1 MDILTVLNQML
12 VLLLLLIV
20 GVVCAKTGVVDKES
34 NRRLTRF
41 AMAVCQCAMILS
53 SVINADLGLTGKE
66 ILTIFVSGCG
76 MYVVLVALGL
86 GLRALLKKTPD
97 SRSVFGFMTIFGN
110 VGFMGF
116 PVVGAIFGEK
126 AIFYASLYNIPFNV
140 LCYTLGVMLMRGD
153 KETGEKLNWR
163 SLINGPLVASLL
175 AIVLLIL
182 DLRVPQPIDE
192 AVGMLGDAIVPLSMI
207 IIGASLGDMKLR
219 DAVSDWR
226 CYVFSAFKL
235 LVVPVVVYL
244 IMSPIVKDPFL
255 LGVTTVLSGMPV
267 AAISVM
273 LTIEHGGD
281 ERLPS
286 KAVFISTVL
295 SVITIPLICGVLL

>member
-1 MDILTVLNQML
+1 MDIMMVLNQML
-12 VLLLLLIV
+12 VLLLLLVV
-20 GVVCAKTGVVDKES
+20 GVVCAKTGVIDKEG

-41 AMAVCQCAMILS
+41 AMAVCQVAMILS
-53 SVINADLGLTGKE
+53 SVINADLGLSWRE
-66 ILTIFVSGCG
+66 ILLIFASGWG
-76 MYVVLVALGL
+76 MYAVLAGL
-86 GLRALLKKTPD
+86 GLIVRALMKKSPD
-97 SRSVFGFMTIFGN
+97 SRGVFAFMTIFGN

-140 LCYTLGVMLMRGD
+140 LCYTLGVILLRPAGEA
-153 KETGEKLNWR
+153 KEKLNWR

-175 AIVLLIL
+175 AIVILAL
-182 DLRVPQPIDE
+182 DLRIPQPIDE
-192 AVGMLGDAIVPLSMI
+192 AVGMLGDAIVPLSMV
-207 IIGASLGDMKLR
+207 IIGASLGEMKLKE
-219 DAVSDWR
+219 AVSDWR

-235 LVVPVVVYL
+235 LLVPVL
-244 IMSPIVKDPFL
+244 IHFLMGQILKDPFL

-273 LTIEHGGD
+273 LTIENGGD
-281 ERLPS
+281 ESLAS
-286 KAVFISTVL
+286 KSVFISTVL